1 MESIKKK
8 QIMRTELHRE
18 KGENEIMKIKIK
30 RKHKQIRNNSLY
42 QKEAER
48 AMKRK
53 GLNKMDRKGLK
64 IK

>member
-1 MESIKKK
+1 MKC
-8 QIMRTELHRE
+8 QLRE
-18 KGENEIMKIKIK
+18 KGETKIMIIKIK
-30 RKHKQIRNNSLY
+30 RKHKQIGNNSLY